1 MIEFVCDGLKSVV
14 AKLEMRESVVRKF
27 SALVTEIH
35 EQSRTAGRQL
45 WQVAL
50 DRTEFASGDEGT
62 LEAIARSGA
71 RLVVPVLGI
80 EIDGAGEVWH
90 LVEKPL
96 TVGTDVTGCVTA
108 HV

>member
-1 MIEFVCDGLKSVV
+1 V
-14 AKLEMRESVVRKF
+14 ARRF

-50 DRTEFASGDEGT
+50 NRTEFAVGDGGT
-62 LEAIARSGA
+62 LEAVARSGA
-71 RLVVPVLGI
+71 RLVLPVLSI
-80 EIDGAGEVWH
+80 EIDAAGEVWH

-96 TVGTDVTGCVTA
+96 TVGTDITGCVTTTR
-108 HV
+108 V